1 MNNLPPNRSIIFSIM
16 IAVLLISTVLL
27 WSGASSAKPL
37 NLQQTWPTR
46 TPTSSSPP
54 TDSPPG
60 GQPTSEPPGG
70 DPGDGTEIPPGGDG
84 TATPVAGSTPFA
96 LAPTP
101 IGGYLPTAEPCGTPP
116 MAQSLGSVNVR
127 EGPGLDYDVIDIL
140 VYLEVRPVVGR
151 AADATWWLIELAD
164 ESYGWVFDLAVFVSG
179 YTGDVEI
186 VAAPQING
194 NTPTPGSPWEPTP
207 IPFCTPP
214 PTLTTFPTPSVTA
227 AATAAG
233 VVLVTDTAVPD
244 SPTATETLPP
254 TPTAPPFP
262 SDTPGSTELPRSATD
277 TPVPAI
283 TLDDSESID
292 EEGSSTMS
300 WLLIG
305 AVGLIAAGI
314 VISIVRRR
322 T

>member
-1 MNNLPPNRSIIFSIM
+1 MNRMPPNRSIIFSVI

-27 WSGASSAKPL
+27 WSGASSARPL
-37 NLQQTWPTR
+37 YLQQTWPSR

-70 DPGDGTEIPPGGDG
+70 GPDDGTEVPPGGEG
-84 TATPVAGSTPFA
+84 SATPIA

-101 IGGYLPTAEPCGTPP
+101 IGGYLPTAEPCGAPP
-116 MAQSLGSVNVR
+116 TAQSLGSVNVR
-127 EGPGLDYDVIDIL
+127 EGPGIDYVKVDIL

-151 AADATWWLIELAD
+151 AADATWWLIEMA
-164 ESYGWVFDLAVFVSG
+164 EGSYGWVFDQAVFVSG

-186 VAAPQING
+186 VEAPLVDD
-194 NTPTPGSPWEPTP
+194 NTATPGSPWEPTP
-207 IPFCTPP
+207 NPFCTPSP
-214 PTLTTFPTPSVTA
+214 SPTATPTSSVTPRA
-227 AATAAG
+227 SVAD
-233 VVLVTDTAVPD
+233 VVLVTDTALPS
-244 SPTATETLPP
+244 SPTATETLPS
-254 TPTAPPFP
+254 TATASPFP
-262 SDTPGSTELPRSATD
+262 SETPRPTATPESATN

-283 TLDDSESID
+283 TSEDSESVD
-292 EEGSSTMS
+292 EKGSSSMS

-305 AVGLIAAGI
+305 GVGLIAAG
-314 VISIVRRR
+314 VIISVARRR